1 MQHSIRTNGKLRVQ
15 HLQKFLRVVAGNLK
29 NGRLTCKWKLW
40 SNMISLG
47 PVVTISHREAEV
59 TLDHNFS
66 YKDEVSRAVS
76 ISSFMVMGWFVLH
89 VRRTLPGIPGISPC
103 YPEEHV
109 FWGVQVWE
117 GVVDS
122 LKLGFHV
129 TLSWLS
135 TIIRGPFSMIP
146 LFRDSS
152 TLM

>member
-1 MQHSIRTNGKLRVQ
+1 MQHFIMTNRKLRVQ
-15 HLQKFLRVVAGNLK
+15 HLQKCLRIVAGNLK
-29 NGRLTCKWKLW
+29 NGRLICKWKLW
-40 SNMISLG
+40 RNMTSLG
-47 PVVTISHREAEV
+47 PVVTISHHEAEV

-89 VRRTLPGIPGISPC
+89 VRRTLPGIPGIFSMLLWRAC
-103 YPEEHV
+103 V
-109 FWGVQVWE
+109 LRGTVCE

-135 TIIRGPFSMIP
+135 TIIRGSFSMIP